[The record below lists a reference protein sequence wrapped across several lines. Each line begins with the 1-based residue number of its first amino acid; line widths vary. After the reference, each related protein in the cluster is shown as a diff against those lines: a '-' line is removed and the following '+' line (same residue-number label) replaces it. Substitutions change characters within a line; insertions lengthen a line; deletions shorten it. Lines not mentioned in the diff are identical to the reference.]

1 MTIFSRFCISKFDI
15 YKSYN
20 CKEYGSYARQRLLIL
35 SYINGVKLFSRT
47 LTGKKRLIVRK
58 ESIYEKTGF
67 LFIEKQTRFRQKFGT
82 RFVNQKKDIYFFKIN
97 MNNKNFIMEFLNNI
111 IKNKKM
117 KNRILKLVIALMAT
131 SIVILLLTN
140 KDIFS

>member
-1 MTIFSRFCISKFDI
+1 
-15 YKSYN
+15 
-20 CKEYGSYARQRLLIL
+20 
-35 SYINGVKLFSRT
+35 VKLFSRT